1 MFKNYQVTI
10 KGIAPL
16 LQHSG
21 RLNDKRDPFALEL
34 SRCVKLGKKADE
46 WALRSEDV
54 EWCGGLY
61 HSGTAEIQDGTV
73 TWSDDARVIV
83 PADNLWAC
91 IVEGATVC
99 KMGTAMKA
107 ALLIDDDAELQY
119 DGPRDIN
126 ALSALPAFRSRK
138 RVKVGQAGVM
148 RTRPLF
154 RNWSLTFIASIET
167 DQIDPDALRA
177 ALTDAGLRKGLCDWT
192 PRYGR
197 FELVSI
203 KEVAS

>member
-1 MFKNYQVTI
+1 MFQNFKVSIN
-10 KGIAPL
+10 GLAPL
-16 LQHSG
+16 LMHNG
-21 RLNDKRDPFALEL
+21 RLNDKRSPFALEL

-46 WALRSEDV
+46 WALKAEDV

-61 HSGTAEIQDGTV
+61 HSGTAEIQDGVV
-73 TWSDDARVIV
+73 TWDPSARVIV

-107 ALLIDDDAELQY
+107 ALLIDDDAALKY
-119 DGPRDIN
+119 DGPADIN
-126 ALSALPAFRSRK
+126 ALAGLQSFRSRK

-154 RNWSLTFIASIET
+154 DPWSVSFVVSLET

-177 ALTDAGLRKGLCDWT
+177 ALTDAGLRKGMGDWT

-197 FELVSI
+197 FELTSI
-203 KEVAS
+203 KAA